1 VSRISVFIFG
11 RAHDDAEVLR
21 VGAAIEKVMNVK
33 ERLVP
38 YMLPETDLSSVMGS

>member
-21 VGAAIEKVMNVK
+21 VGAAIEKVM
-33 ERLVP
+33 P